1 MPLRHQKEPQG
12 QLISGSLEQVPG
24 VQTKFGGDLW
34 KAVEWAKTEQRE
46 GRLKDLGLDAPLK
59 IR

>member
-1 MPLRHQKEPQG
+1 
-12 QLISGSLEQVPG
+12 VPG

-34 KAVEWAKTEQRE
+34 KAVEWAEAEHKA
-46 GRLKDLGLDAPLK
+46 GRLNGLDLDAPLK